1 MKCPFCNKEVAEST
15 VFCPYCGQ
23 TISQTSS
30 SSASFNSYWKDNND
44 AAQKVNSK
52 QKAQAAQ
59 IASDKNKRRSATIF
73 RFIFVCAVICAIILF
88 VVVKNANNQKAL
100 EVAHESMIGEQYE
113 DWKDPYWDWVESSSA
128 ERRVVTI
135 TDDDTLEFVE
145 GDYSSYKN
153 DQGIISWEEKEIYKT
168 DTFSYELSIS
178 FWGEVT
184 IHFSGEEFEVYINE
198 DDGSVRW
205 IKLY

>member
-1 MKCPFCNKEVAEST
+1 MKMNCPFCYKEVAEST
-15 VFCPYCGQ
+15 VFCPHCGQ

-59 IASDKNKRRSATIF
+59 IASDKNKRRSATLF

-100 EVAHESMIGEQYE
+100 EFAHESMIGEQYGDTSE
-113 DWKDPYWDWVESSSA
+113 GSYWVGSSLD
-128 ERRVVTI
+128 RRVVTI

-145 GDYSSYKN
+145 GYYRSYKN
-153 DQGIISWEEKEIYKT
+153 DQGTTSWEEKEVYRT

-184 IHFSGEEFEVYINE
+184 IHFAGAEFEVYINE
-198 DDGSVRW
+198 DDGSVRG
-205 IKLY
+205 INLY